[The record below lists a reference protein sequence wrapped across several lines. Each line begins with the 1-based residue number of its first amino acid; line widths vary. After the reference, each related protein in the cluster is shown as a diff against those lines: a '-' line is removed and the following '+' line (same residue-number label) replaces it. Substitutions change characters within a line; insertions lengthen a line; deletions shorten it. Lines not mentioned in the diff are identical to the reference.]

1 MADALLG
8 LVLLAHLVGLACAVL
23 AILHARTPQGAI
35 AWAVSLVAFPWL
47 AVPFFVVFGRARFHG
62 YFRARRRRAAELA
75 AADVRL
81 GAALAPFELPPAGAG
96 EADAALRA
104 VASQPFTRGNA
115 ADLLVDGEATFASL
129 LAGIAAARTHIA
141 AQFYIVR
148 DDATGRRIRDAL
160 AARAR
165 EGVVVHFL
173 YDRVGSIALP
183 DRFLRPLREAGG
195 HVAAFRSARGW
206 SSRFQLN
213 FRNHRKLMVV
223 DGAVAWVGG
232 HNLGDEYLG
241 LDPAIGPWRDT
252 FVRVEGPAALGVQL
266 VFARDWV
273 WGTGELPALP
283 WQARAAAS
291 GDAEVLVCPSDPS
304 TELEEAALMYRQ
316 ALAMARRRCW
326 IATPYFV
333 PDSGT
338 VTALQLAGLRGV
350 DVRLLLT
357 ERSDNRVADLAARAY
372 LPPMAAAGVRIFLYR
387 GGFMH
392 QKCFVVD
399 DSLAGVG
406 TANFDNRSFRLNF
419 ELTLL
424 VRDARFVHETATMLQ
439 QDLAHAVPLDA
450 EAERRRPW
458 HHRLLVRLARLT
470 APVQ

>member
-1 MADALLG
+1 MGDVLLG
-8 LVLLAHLVGLACAVL
+8 LAILAHVVGLACAVL
-23 AILHARTPQGAI
+23 AILHSRTPQGAI
-35 AWAVSLVAFPWL
+35 AWAVSLVAFPYL
-47 AVPFFVVFGRARFHG
+47 AVPFYLVFGRARFHG

-75 AADVRL
+75 AADVQL
-81 GAALAPFELPPAGAG
+81 GAALAPFEVPPPAAG
-96 EADAALRA
+96 EPDAALRA
-104 VASQPFTRGNA
+104 VASQPFTRGNSA
-115 ADLLVDGEATFASL
+115 ALLVDGEATFASL
-129 LAGIAAARTHIA
+129 LEGIAAARTHIA
-141 AQFYIVR
+141 VQFYIVR

-160 AARAR
+160 VARAR
-165 EGVVVHFL
+165 EGVAVHFL
-173 YDRVGSIALP
+173 FDRVGSIALP
-183 DRFLRPLREAGG
+183 DRFLRPLRDAGA
-195 HVAAFRSARGW
+195 HVATFRSTRGW

-241 LDPAIGPWRDT
+241 LDPKVGPWRDT
-252 FVRVEGPAALGVQL
+252 FLRVEGPAALGVQL

-273 WGTGELPALP
+273 WGTGELPTLP

-291 GDAEVLVCPSDPS
+291 GDAHVLVCPSDPS
-304 TELEEAALMYRQ
+304 TELEEAALMFRQ
-316 ALAMARRRCW
+316 ALAMARTRCW

-372 LPPMAAAGVRIFLYR
+372 VPQMAAAGVRMFLYR

-399 DSLAGVG
+399 DALAGVG

-424 VRDARFVHETATMLQ
+424 VRDAGFVHDVTAMLQ
-439 QDLAHAVPLDA
+439 DDLGRAVPVDPA
-450 EAERRRPW
+450 AERRRPW
-458 HHRLLVRLARLT
+458 HLRLLVRLARLT